1 MFLVDNIL
9 SGALNCKTEGCS
21 LKDDFHGCF
30 RTDRQNMPLAEIRA
44 WIRHIMHFLFR
55 VGCRAFEKF
64 YFTLLY
70 FSRQTID
77 SPRKVD
83 YDSCLAAVYLK
94 PLQIYTHVWFIFY
107 VCIPCV
113 EQNN

>member
-1 MFLVDNIL
+1 
-9 SGALNCKTEGCS
+9 
-21 LKDDFHGCF
+21 
-30 RTDRQNMPLAEIRA
+30 
-44 WIRHIMHFLFR
+44 MHFLFR

-77 SPRKVD
+77 SPGKVD

-94 PLQIYTHVWFIFY
+94 PFNRNINTSGSSFLFIYPV
-107 VCIPCV
+107 
-113 EQNN
+113 